1 MEVQGDEAPLL
12 LLLELLRSGLPC
24 RGCRRHATRETREAA
39 AARDECRPPA
49 PPPSAASSS
58 APPLLSSAAAPSSV
72 APPLSSSAAAPPS
85 SAAATS
91 SAAPPSAPQSAA
103 PLSSSAPS
111 AAPSS
116 AAPPLSSAT
125 TGAAAAM
132 TAAKAQ
138 ASASPS
144 RPCYCEFVDKVK
156 ACARGPPGRAGER
169 LLDDA
174 YRLLPRSLPWPDH
187 TALAA
192 ARALIHLQ
200 RTHAGHNLKLF
211 RKLEQILCK
220 LGESNG
226 RGGRILEAL
235 RQRLGSLLA
244 TGETMSQEEL
254 QAVSAYLEEGVLVR
268 GLWRES
274 LEVVIA
280 KVARSFTLV
289 LEDSGARDSPWCY
302 FVIKVCLQIFQL
314 LVSDLRSILES
325 RERVAIHHNLT
336 VILQSL
342 LQVVSGLVT
351 GKDGRLLA
359 ANALALSV
367 NLLEEPTQAAAAAR
381 DTLRLTAG
389 TGVLQ
394 IGLFRLRA
402 SDLQWDDF
410 SCLAVCRGLITCTRK
425 DVLLSSVDAQ
435 GCLLLDSIFPALCRL
450 CGQRQE
456 AQYHAFQV
464 LWLWMRCVRNNR
476 RDLADL
482 VPGRRVFPDG
492 GPRLDSVLLLL
503 RCNWE
508 SPVEGVVE
516 SVYGCMQLLL
526 ELYARENQEDIG
538 CCVERPLFG
547 LLLRQALGLPWESR
561 GRPALLRAL
570 LPHVG
575 ARTIL
580 EADADLPQQML
591 SCLST
596 NYLAPLAAELYKE
609 LLKSQ
614 RDAWE
619 SDLSLSPC
627 ATRPVDLPERKQQ
640 ADTSKPRGQPGP
652 DRFAVGVS
660 TKSAR
665 PEGLGAAKQS
675 DGGRGDGGRG
685 DRGSA
690 RGDAGRGEARQ
701 DILMPELHTKESRL
715 AEMWAGRWLKM
726 LHSALTSGVSL
737 LLYNVSSYLLP
748 CTLKVFPETFALMN
762 DHFSG
767 PNDLLP
773 WINLVSVARSVL
785 NPGPEG
791 RWAVSAQIRR
801 GLRHRDEGVRAAAL
815 AFVCGVGPW
824 HRHPAGPAETALLR
838 EFVPLN
844 LPVGS
849 SAFRQQLQGGVRR
862 ALSDLRDAA
871 LVALRRER
879 RLRGADGAGASD
891 ERAGARSPGV
901 LDRTVEFVDWLLDL
915 CLNSLFPGASF
926 QRKKMCLLLLS
937 TLLETFSVVPQPE
950 KKKGKPPEDVKE
962 LVSWAR
968 HRGRWDFCS
977 QRSVSVL
984 CVCLQ
989 DGTNEVRELA
999 AELLQGFFPAE
1010 ALLPWRDVLS
1020 SQAATLLRSPKAPEA
1035 EAGALLLKL
1044 VYHKLVVNSA
1054 TSRAQGAD
1062 SCQDAAA
1069 EFVSEVVATLRM
1081 QFECAQTSILEA
1093 SMTMPMHGAIMALR
1107 RCLTEVP
1114 ESLVLFGSSQNSAA
1128 QRGLIPSLVAM
1139 AAAISRF
1146 ILRVLY
1152 GAPHGGSTD
1161 LGTDA
1166 VPSFAE
1172 IGRAVERVVAE
1183 GKGMDSEGR
1192 AWDDVLISHE
1202 HSHILSCCWLTLK
1215 EIGHLM
1221 VGLGEN
1227 VLLLSARDQRAAG
1240 AGTPF
1245 FALVQTITDV
1255 LKLILTCC
1263 RHKGAI
1269 DGCSLGFVKLC
1280 GALSSHPSPALQNI
1294 PSILLEEALA
1304 CVGTSSSVTRRA
1316 GALPPLV
1323 LGLVSGECRSRS
1335 HCPLLRRALSA
1346 LLRLAARP
1354 LPAAVDPTRDLPQ
1367 VHALHILQALFRDS
1381 SLGAAMMESAGGA
1394 ALLAIRS
1401 LSSPSWA
1408 VRNGAIQ
1415 LFGTLVGRMLGQMRT
1430 HDEHSPQNA
1439 VTAGEFLRH
1448 YPELPAFL
1456 LSELRAAAAP
1466 LLGGRDLEL
1475 LVAVAAASGAR
1486 PPAEALALEGRAP
1499 AGSGATEGAGG
1510 VGGRGPWEGSRP
1522 SGRLHLSPSLHPVL
1536 TLLSKLQPGGEDS
1549 HSLLS
1554 EFVAPVVALA
1564 SDPIHDVR
1572 VLAAKTL
1579 VVMVTRS
1586 RRAPMLLALATALP
1600 ERWCPLAVP
1609 QNALHGRLLQMLALL
1624 KCLLKERGGALEPP
1638 VLHSLVAALAS
1649 RRWLL
1654 GEARVCPLSR
1664 ALAVRLL
1671 ATLARAHGSHPG
1683 VARLAASL
1691 HAIAQDELLLLH
1703 QPAAA
1708 AREVRLIGV
1717 AALRGELAAFV
1728 LTLALGAPAG
1738 PCDAPAVLRL
1748 LRCRDVDVR
1757 RRSREW
1763 LAERGRGSH
1772 GADAAA
1778 RIMLEDLHRVLY
1790 EESDRRCLGLHL
1802 EACVALLDSR
1812 GGLGVADCE
1821 REGCEESVRSLLAL
1835 AARGEDRAATFDPVL
1850 AARAL
1855 RMAACLLPRLVSDRA
1870 ADERTLPLIERW
1882 SLTLENNASDSSP
1895 DVLRLAAASSLR
1907 LAGRVAVTFSLRVR
1921 GRALPIAVRLA
1932 RAAVLL
1938 LCDEEEA
1945 ARLDAACFASCFSEL
1960 ELEGGE
1966 EEATPSPL
1974 PQQERREGEQEER
1987 EDGAAAAAT
1996 GPLGAP
2002 PSEPVHGGV
2011 ATRFAAAF
2019 LGRLARRRCWEAL
2032 VALHGFLALPDVGT
2046 ALHVHAA
2053 VSAKPLNL
2061 FEQEEGSAYGE
2072 PLALARLAA
2081 PLLEQAVVSWAAH
2094 PEGRSLLGAWLL
2106 SGIASTGSLLQHCRQ
2121 FHSQCGG
2128 PAEVFAAVQQ
2138 NRPYT
2143 ALHILR
2149 LDLLLLARA
2158 GEALEETGPCP
2169 TLLPAEPED
2178 RELPWDSAARGP
2190 GVLSVSE
2197 LRRQAEWLNQ
2207 ELLAPFSALSS
2218 SKAT

>member
-1 MEVQGDEAPLL
+1 MSE
-12 LLLELLRSGLPC
+12 
-24 RGCRRHATRETREAA
+24 
-39 AARDECRPPA
+39 
-49 PPPSAASSS
+49 
-58 APPLLSSAAAPSSV
+58 
-72 APPLSSSAAAPPS
+72 
-85 SAAATS
+85 
-91 SAAPPSAPQSAA
+91 
-103 PLSSSAPS
+103 
-111 AAPSS
+111 
-116 AAPPLSSAT
+116 
-125 TGAAAAM
+125 
-132 TAAKAQ
+132 KN
-138 ASASPS
+138 
-144 RPCYCEFVDKVK
+144 VDV
-156 ACARGPPGRAGER
+156 
-169 LLDDA
+169 
-174 YRLLPRSLPWPDH
+174 
-187 TALAA
+187 
-192 ARALIHLQ
+192 
-200 RTHAGHNLKLF
+200 
-211 RKLEQILCK
+211 LC
-220 LGESNG
+220 
-226 RGGRILEAL
+226 
-235 RQRLGSLLA
+235 
-244 TGETMSQEEL
+244 
-254 QAVSAYLEEGVLVR
+254 
-268 GLWRES
+268 
-274 LEVVIA
+274 
-280 KVARSFTLV
+280 F
-289 LEDSGARDSPWCY
+289 GARRW
-302 FVIKVCLQIFQL
+302 
-314 LVSDLRSILES
+314 
-325 RERVAIHHNLT
+325 
-336 VILQSL
+336 
-342 LQVVSGLVT
+342 
-351 GKDGRLLA
+351 
-359 ANALALSV
+359 
-367 NLLEEPTQAAAAAR
+367 
-381 DTLRLTAG
+381 
-389 TGVLQ
+389 
-394 IGLFRLRA
+394 
-402 SDLQWDDF
+402 
-410 SCLAVCRGLITCTRK
+410 
-425 DVLLSSVDAQ
+425 
-435 GCLLLDSIFPALCRL
+435 
-450 CGQRQE
+450 
-456 AQYHAFQV
+456 V
-464 LWLWMRCVRNNR
+464 LWLWMRCVRNNW

-492 GPRLDSVLLLL
+492 GPRLDSILLLL

-526 ELYARENQEDIG
+526 ELYAREHQEDIG

-619 SDLSLSPC
+619 SDLSLGPC
-627 ATRPVDLPERKQQ
+627 ATRPVELPERKQQ
-640 ADTSKPRGQPGP
+640 ADTSKPRGHPGP

-685 DRGSA
+685 GDGGSS
-690 RGDAGRGEARQ
+690 RGDAGRREARQ
-701 DILMPELHTKESRL
+701 DILMPELHAKESRL

-791 RWAVSAQIRR
+791 RWAVSTQIRR
-801 GLRHRDEGVRAAAL
+801 CLRHRDEGVRAAAL
-815 AFVCGVGPW
+815 AFVCV
-824 HRHPAGPAETALLR
+824 RAAQPARRLVRLPPAAA
-838 EFVPLN
+838 
-844 LPVGS
+844 G
-849 SAFRQQLQGGVRR
+849 RR
-862 ALSDLRDAA
+862 AARAERPARRRAGGAA
-871 LVALRRER
+871 AGEAASGRRR
-879 RLRGADGAGASD
+879 RASD

-984 CVCLQ
+984 CVCLR

-1020 SQAATLLRSPKAPEA
+1020 SQAAALLRSPKAPEA

-1069 EFVSEVVATLRM
+1069 EFVSEVVATLQT

-1107 RCLTEVP
+1107 RCLTEIP

-1128 QRGLIPSLVAM
+1128 QRGLIPRLVAM

-1183 GKGMDSEGR
+1183 GKGVDSEGR

-1221 VGLGEN
+1221 GGLGET

-1323 LGLVSGECRSRS
+1323 LGLVSGECRSRG
-1335 HCPLLRRALSA
+1335 HCPLLRRALGA

-1354 LPAAVDPTRDLPQ
+1354 LPAAIDPTRDLPQ

-1486 PPAEALALEGRAP
+1486 PPAEALAPEGRAP

-1586 RRAPMLLALATALP
+1586 RRAPMLIALATALP

-1624 KCLLKERGGALEPP
+1624 KCLLKERGGALEQP

-1683 VARLAASL
+1683 IARLSASL

-1708 AREVRLIGV
+1708 REIGA

-1802 EACVALLDSR
+1802 EACVALLDSS

-1835 AARGEDRAATFDPVL
+1835 AARGEDCAATFDPVL

-1855 RMAACLLPRLVSDRA
+1855 RMAACLLPRLVSDRT

-1882 SLTLENNASDSSP
+1882 SLTLETNASDSSP

-1907 LAGRVAVTFSLRVR
+1907 LAGRVAVTFGLRVR

-1960 ELEGGE
+1960 ELEGEEEEATPSPLPQQESQEGE
-1966 EEATPSPL
+1966 QEEKEATPSPL
-1974 PQQERREGEQEER
+1974 PQQERREGEQEEQ
-1987 EDGAAAAAT
+1987 EDAAAT

-2011 ATRFAAAF
+2011 ATRLAAAF

-2032 VALHGFLALPDVGT
+2032 VALHGFLALPDVGA

-2053 VSAKPLNL
+2053 VSSKPLNL

-2178 RELPWDSAARGP
+2178 REPPWDSAARGP
-2190 GVLSVSE
+2190 GVLSVRE